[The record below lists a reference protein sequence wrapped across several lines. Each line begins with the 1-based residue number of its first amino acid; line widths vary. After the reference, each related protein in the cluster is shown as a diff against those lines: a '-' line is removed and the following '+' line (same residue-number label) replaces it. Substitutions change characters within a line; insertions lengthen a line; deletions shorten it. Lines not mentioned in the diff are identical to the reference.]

1 MEHGVKDCREEK
13 GRAEVMES
21 GEMYMRGRAGNRT
34 HRGSKGGE
42 RER

>member
-1 MEHGVKDCREEK
+1 
-13 GRAEVMES
+13 MES

-42 RER
+42 RESTAMERGHKKSH